1 MQPQGVEFGKM
12 FAVAKMLGPALV
24 VCGLFFSLSI
34 IINFLITTT
43 TVATRMMTMMM
54 MMVMMIMVM
63 VMVSNTFCHIII
75 KIINNIF
82 LQHFCPVIF

>member
-34 IINFLITTT
+34 IIKFLITTT

-54 MMVMMIMVM
+54 MVMMMVMGR
-63 VMVSNTFCHIII
+63 NTFCHIII

>member
-34 IINFLITTT
+34 IIRFLITTT

-54 MMVMMIMVM
+54 MMMMVMVM

-75 KIINNIF
+75 KIINNNF

>member
-34 IINFLITTT
+34 IIKFLITTT

-54 MMVMMIMVM
+54 MVMMM